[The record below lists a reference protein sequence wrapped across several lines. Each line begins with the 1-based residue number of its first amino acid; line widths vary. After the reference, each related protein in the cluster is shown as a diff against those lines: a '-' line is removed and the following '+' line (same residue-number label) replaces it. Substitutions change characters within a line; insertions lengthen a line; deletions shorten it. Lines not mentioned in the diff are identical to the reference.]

1 MRKVFLK
8 TLENKVKNMAEI
20 EAKIYLSVQRGKTE
34 FSWFRSFHTFNFG
47 NYFNENK
54 AAFGAIRVFNDNT
67 LAAGKSMK
75 MQVEKPTDVLILPLV
90 GGIEFKTST
99 RYHDFLEAGKLQ
111 IFSAE
116 AGMEYEVLNPYS
128 SELINYL
135 EIWIEK
141 ENAVS
146 SKTEQSEIDIEKRN
160 ELLPIYS
167 TENTFA
173 YFGKFGGR
181 EDSIYQLKNTANGIF
196 AFVIEGAFEFQ
207 NRLLHPRDGL
217 ALWNVSEIDFEAL
230 STDAIL
236 LVFEIPA

>member
-1 MRKVFLK
+1 M
-8 TLENKVKNMAEI
+8 TEI
-20 EAKIYLSVQRGKTE
+20 EAKIYLSEQRGKTE
-34 FSWFRSFHTFNFG
+34 FPLFRSFHTFNFG
-47 NYFNENK
+47 NYFDENK
-54 AAFGAIRVFNDNT
+54 NPYGVIRVFNDNT

-90 GGIEFKTST
+90 GGIEFKNST
-99 RYHDFLEAGKLQ
+99 GYHDFLEVGKMQ
-111 IFSAE
+111 IFTAE
-116 AGMEYEVLNPYS
+116 AGMEYEVLNPYEAEENAS
-128 SELINYL
+128 QQNTARLINYL

-141 ENAVS
+141 KVAVS
-146 SKTEQSEIDIEKRN
+146 PKTEQVSIDIEKRN

-181 EDSIYQLKNTANGIF
+181 EDNICQLKNGKNGVF

-217 ALWNVSEIDFEAL
+217 ALWNVQEIDFEAL
-230 STDAIL
+230 SNDAML
-236 LVFEIPA
+236 LIFEMPA

>member
-1 MRKVFLK
+1 
-8 TLENKVKNMAEI
+8 MAET
-20 EAKIYLSVQRGKTE
+20 EAKIYLSEQRGKTE
-34 FSWFRSFHTFNFG
+34 FPWFRSFHIFNFG
-47 NYFNENK
+47 NYFDENK
-54 AAFGAIRVFNDNT
+54 TAFGAIKVFNDNT

-90 GGIEFKTST
+90 GGIEFKNST
-99 RYHDFLEAGKLQ
+99 GYHDFLEVGKVQ

-116 AGMEYEVLNPYS
+116 AGMEYEILNPYES
-128 SELINYL
+128 DLINYL

-141 ENAVS
+141 DNIGSPKV
-146 SKTEQSEIDIEKRN
+146 EQSEIYIEKRN
-160 ELLPIYS
+160 ELLSIYS

-181 EDSIYQLKNTANGIF
+181 EDYIYKVQNTANSIF

-217 ALWNVSEIDFEAL
+217 ALWNVSAIDFEAL
-230 STDAIL
+230 STDAML
-236 LVFEIPA
+236 LIFEIPA